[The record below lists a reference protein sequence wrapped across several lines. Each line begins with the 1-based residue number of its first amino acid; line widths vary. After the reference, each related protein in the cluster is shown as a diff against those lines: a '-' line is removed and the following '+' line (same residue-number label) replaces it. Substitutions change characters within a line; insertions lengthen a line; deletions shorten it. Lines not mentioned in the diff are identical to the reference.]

1 MESVVLSGMVVC
13 GNREPLVTVAS
24 VELLER
30 NCIVQG
36 GDTGSDWGLNVL
48 DFNNYDRMIA

>member
-13 GNREPLVTVAS
+13 GNREPLVAVAS

-30 NCIVQG
+30 NCVAQG
-36 GDTGSDWGLNVL
+36 GDMGSDWGLNVL
-48 DFNNYDRMIA
+48 DLDIYDIMIA